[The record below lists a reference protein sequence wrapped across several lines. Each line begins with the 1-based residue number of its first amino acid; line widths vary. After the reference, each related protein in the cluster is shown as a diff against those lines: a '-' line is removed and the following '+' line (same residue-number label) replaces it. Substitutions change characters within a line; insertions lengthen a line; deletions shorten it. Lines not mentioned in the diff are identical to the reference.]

1 MAIFIQFINV
11 VAQLITILVV
21 VQVFTSYFMDPYHP
35 VRQSLDR
42 LLEPLLFPIRRI
54 LPQTGVLDF
63 SPLVLIVLIQI
74 VARILVGILAS
85 LS

>member
-1 MAIFIQFINV
+1 LAIFIQFINV

>member
-1 MAIFIQFINV
+1 MAIFIQLINV

>member
-1 MAIFIQFINV
+1 LAIFIQLINV